1 MSIDK
6 NENNAAESQF
16 QTATELV
23 ERNEDTG
30 VMQVESLCMNCH
42 ENVSLSCP
50 VFIYPGYPETDSRCR
65 E

>member
-42 ENVSLSCP
+42 ENVSPFTPC
-50 VFIYPGYPETDSRCR
+50 V
-65 E
+65 